1 MTRKLLIDTDTASDD
16 AVALIMALQS
26 RDVEV
31 LAITTVAGNVA
42 VEQATRNALYVVELC
57 GSDVPVYMG
66 AGKPLLREY
75 VNAEWFHGKDG
86 LGEHN
91 YPAARRPAGPLHA
104 VDAIIQTINENPG
117 IVVVTLG
124 PLTNLALAIS
134 RYPALVQNVSRFVI
148 MGGNPCCEGNVT
160 PAAEY
165 NIYVDPEAARIV
177 MRSGLPIELVG
188 WHLCRGDAVLNP
200 QDIEHV
206 LNLGTPLAKFAVE
219 CNSIAMEAL
228 RVQTGEF
235 GICLPDPV
243 AMSIALDPG
252 VCNSAS
258 EHLVDVEAG
267 SELTRGMTLVDRL
280 DVGGDERNR
289 DVWRGVKRVK
299 VCWTID
305 VPQWKRALIDAL
317 SSRGL

>member
-1 MTRKLLIDTDTASDD
+1 
-16 AVALIMALQS
+16 MALQA

-57 GSDVPVYMG
+57 GSDVPVYRG
-66 AGKPLLREY
+66 AAKPLLREY

-91 YPAARRPAGPLHA
+91 YPAARRSAESLHA
-104 VDAIIQTINENPG
+104 VDAIIQTIDENPG
-117 IVVVTLG
+117 VMVVTLG
-124 PLTNLALAIS
+124 PLTNLALALA
-134 RYPALVQNVSRFVI
+134 RHPGLVQNVSRFVI

-200 QDIEHV
+200 RDIEHV
-206 LNLGTPLAKFAVE
+206 LSLGTPLAKFAVE
-219 CNSIAMEAL
+219 CNSTAMEAL
-228 RVQTGEF
+228 RVQTGEI

-258 EHLVDVEAG
+258 EHLVDVEVS

-280 DVGGDERNR
+280 DVGGDVRNA
-289 DVWRGVKRVK
+289 DVWRNVKRVK

-317 SSRGL
+317 SSRRV